1 MSVFGDR
8 VKHLRVSMNLSLR
21 QLSKLTGISPS
32 AIHAYEMG
40 IRNAGH
46 EALEALSDVFNCDVN
61 YLLGKTNVKNSVA
74 DKLGYD
80 SLYEAY
86 INSPLRVPV
95 LGYVAAGIPI
105 DAITDI
111 LDYEELSPEMVK
123 DGSEYFALQ
132 IKGASMEPKISEG
145 DVVIVRK
152 QADCEN
158 GQIAIVCVNGDQA
171 TCKRVMKQ
179 ANGILLQPLNPA
191 YEPTFYTAEQI
202 QNLPITILGRVVE
215 LRAKF

>member
-1 MSVFGDR
+1 MTVGDR
-8 VKHLRVSMNLSLR
+8 IKKYRKILGMSQEELASKVDITKQAIYKYESNIVTNIPLDKIEIMSSIFGIPPSQLMGWNSTETKPVAPVS
-21 QLSKLTGISPS
+21 I
-32 AIHAYEMG
+32 
-40 IRNAGH
+40 
-46 EALEALSDVFNCDVN
+46 
-61 YLLGKTNVKNSVA
+61 
-74 DKLGYD
+74 
-80 SLYEAY
+80 
-86 INSPLRVPV
+86 PV

-105 DAITDI
+105 EAITDV

>member
-1 MSVFGDR
+1 MFSDILKNLRVRKKLSQGDLANMLGVSRSAIGMYEAGDR
-8 VKHLRVSMNLSLR
+8 M
-21 QLSKLTGISPS
+21 PD
-32 AIHAYEMG
+32 YEMMQS
-40 IRNAGH
+40 IAD
-46 EALEALSDVFNCDVN
+46 LFNVDLN
-61 YLLGKTNVKNSVA
+61 YLYGRTETKN
-74 DKLGYD
+74 KLR
-80 SLYEAY
+80 
-86 INSPLRVPV
+86 IPV

-111 LDYEELSPEMVK
+111 LDYEELSPDMVK

-132 IKGASMEPKISEG
+132 IKGSSMEPKISEG

-152 QADCEN
+152 QEDCEN

>member
-1 MSVFGDR
+1 MTVGDRIREYRKKMGMSQEELAAKVDVTKQAIYKYESNIVTNIPLDKIEIMSSVFG
-8 VKHLRVSMNLSLR
+8 
-21 QLSKLTGISPS
+21 IPPS
-32 AIHAYEMG
+32 RLMG
-40 IRNAGH
+40 WNTS
-46 EALEALSDVFNCDVN
+46 ET
-61 YLLGKTNVKNSVA
+61 LGSFTTS
-74 DKLGYD
+74 
-80 SLYEAY
+80 
-86 INSPLRVPV
+86 IPV

-105 DAITDI
+105 DAITDV

-179 ANGILLQPLNPA
+179 ASGILLQPLNPA
-191 YEPTFYTAEQI
+191 YEPIFYTAEQI

>member
-1 MSVFGDR
+1 MPSFNQR
-8 VKHLRVSMNLSLR
+8 LKELRLKANLSQ
-21 QLSKLTGISPS
+21 QLLADRIGISKS
-32 AIHAYEMG
+32 SINMYERGEREPG
-40 IRNAGH
+40 I
-46 EALEALSDVFNCDVN
+46 ETLEAFADFFNVDMN
-61 YLLGKTNVKNSVA
+61 YLLGKT
-74 DKLGYD
+74 D
-80 SLYEAY
+80 S
-86 INSPLRVPV
+86 IRTPLFSNGKMRVPV

-111 LDYEELSPEMVK
+111 LDYEELSPNMVK

-132 IKGASMEPKISEG
+132 IKGSSMEPKISEG

-152 QADCEN
+152 QEDCEN

>member
-1 MSVFGDR
+1 MTVGDRIKEYRKKMGMSQEELAAKVDVTKQAIYKYESNIVTNIPLDKIEIMSSVFG
-8 VKHLRVSMNLSLR
+8 
-21 QLSKLTGISPS
+21 IPPS
-32 AIHAYEMG
+32 RLMG
-40 IRNAGH
+40 WNAS
-46 EALEALSDVFNCDVN
+46 ETASSF
-61 YLLGKTNVKNSVA
+61 TTS
-74 DKLGYD
+74 
-80 SLYEAY
+80 
-86 INSPLRVPV
+86 IPV

-105 DAITDI
+105 DAITDV

-179 ANGILLQPLNPA
+179 ASGILLQPLNPA
-191 YEPTFYTAEQI
+191 YEPIFYTAEQI

>member
-1 MSVFGDR
+1 MTVGDRIKKYRKMLGMSQEELANKIDVTKQAIYKYECNIVTNIPLDKIEVMSSVFGI
-8 VKHLRVSMNLSLR
+8 HPS
-21 QLSKLTGISPS
+21 QLMGWNSSETTCRTPIS
-32 AIHAYEMG
+32 I
-40 IRNAGH
+40 
-46 EALEALSDVFNCDVN
+46 
-61 YLLGKTNVKNSVA
+61 
-74 DKLGYD
+74 
-80 SLYEAY
+80 
-86 INSPLRVPV
+86 PV

-105 DAITDI
+105 EAITDV

-179 ANGILLQPLNPA
+179 ASGILLQPLNPA
-191 YEPTFYTAEQI
+191 YEPIFYTAEQI

>member
-1 MSVFGDR
+1 MPSFNQR
-8 VKHLRVSMNLSLR
+8 LKELRLKAELSQQSLADGI
-21 QLSKLTGISPS
+21 GISKS
-32 AIHAYEMG
+32 SINMYERG
-40 IRNAGH
+40 EREPGS
-46 EALEALSDVFNCDVN
+46 ETLEAFADFFNVDMN
-61 YLLGKTNVKNSVA
+61 YLLGATDTIRTPIFVTNRM
-74 DKLGYD
+74 
-80 SLYEAY
+80 
-86 INSPLRVPV
+86 RVPV

-105 DAITDI
+105 DAITDV

-179 ANGILLQPLNPA
+179 ASGILLQPLNPA
-191 YEPTFYTAEQI
+191 YEPIFYTAEQI

>member
-1 MSVFGDR
+1 MTVGDRIKEYRKKMGMSQEELAAKVDVTKQAIYKYESNIVTNIPLDKIEIMSSVFG
-8 VKHLRVSMNLSLR
+8 
-21 QLSKLTGISPS
+21 IPPS
-32 AIHAYEMG
+32 RLMG
-40 IRNAGH
+40 WSASETSSSFTSSI
-46 EALEALSDVFNCDVN
+46 
-61 YLLGKTNVKNSVA
+61 
-74 DKLGYD
+74 
-80 SLYEAY
+80 
-86 INSPLRVPV
+86 PV

-105 DAITDI
+105 EAITDV

-132 IKGASMEPKISEG
+132 IKGSSMEPKISEG

-152 QADCEN
+152 QEDCEN

>member
-1 MSVFGDR
+1 MTVGDRIKKYRKMLGMSQEELANKVDITKQAIYKYESNIVTNIPLDKIEVMSSVFGIQP
-8 VKHLRVSMNLSLR
+8 S
-21 QLSKLTGISPS
+21 QLMGWNSSETVCGTPIS
-32 AIHAYEMG
+32 I
-40 IRNAGH
+40 
-46 EALEALSDVFNCDVN
+46 
-61 YLLGKTNVKNSVA
+61 
-74 DKLGYD
+74 
-80 SLYEAY
+80 
-86 INSPLRVPV
+86 PV

-105 DAITDI
+105 DAVTDI
-111 LDYEELSPEMVK
+111 LDYEELSLDMVK
-123 DGSEYFALQ
+123 DGSEYFALK
-132 IKGASMEPKISEG
+132 IKGSSMEPKISEG

-152 QADCEN
+152 QEDCEN